1 MSLSYSHDQFGTIQN
16 LQRALI
22 PQTSN
27 CSGTIFAVSC
37 SKLGIVYCETQILKN
52 VFPINIP
59 TVNSIFCS
67 LPNNHF
73 HVLTTYIIN
82 QNSTFWGKII
92 FDKAFLSLSLRNY
105 SNYKSRQIEDPL
117 SKLISPNSAIESTPY
132 MQSFIIKLIIAF
144 QVPMSPSIAVQ
155 T

>member
-27 CSGTIFAVSC
+27 CSGTIFCRFLQQTGYS
-37 SKLGIVYCETQILKN
+37 SETQILKN
-52 VFPINIP
+52 VFPINVP

-73 HVLTTYIIN
+73 QVLTTYIIN

-92 FDKAFLSLSLRNY
+92 FDGAFLSLSLRNY

-117 SKLISPNSAIESTPY
+117 SKLIPPNSAIESTPY
-132 MQSFIIKLIIAF
+132 MQNFIIKLIIAF